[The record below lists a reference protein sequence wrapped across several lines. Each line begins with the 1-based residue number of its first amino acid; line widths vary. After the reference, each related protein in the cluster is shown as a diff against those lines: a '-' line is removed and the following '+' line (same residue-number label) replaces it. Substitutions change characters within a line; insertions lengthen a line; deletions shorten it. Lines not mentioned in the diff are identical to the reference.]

1 MVTARKA
8 LAALAI
14 GGVFLSAGCSDGTGP
29 GSGQSASALQSTAS
43 VVSQDLAQLSAAGVT
58 SEATAGVFS
67 IGWKK
72 FVGPNITDVGTIGEA
87 FAVVHT
93 DSSATTIRPTGI
105 DIGTVRLAYSGGEV
119 ELVKRTGK
127 NGGVTYTT
135 FTKGPPETT
144 TTPVNIPFIAG
155 GVYTFAVSGGI
166 GFSAAS
172 FKVTAP
178 PSLLTITNHADRD
191 TVLRTKDLT
200 VAWSGGSASDSV
212 LVRIVPHLRRE
223 QLEAR
228 EEEMGPG
235 GHHGHGGM
243 GGSGGGEFHPEDG
256 GPRPER
262 DGCFMTGGPL
272 EGMGPEFARGVVM
285 LVPNTGSFTLPAADL
300 ATLLGGTEAAE
311 LMVGVTQVVAQSAVH
326 SGKAVRV
333 LLRNGDR
340 IVLLV
345 Q

>member
-1 MVTARKA
+1 M
-8 LAALAI
+8 
-14 GGVFLSAGCSDGTGP
+14 GGLLLSAGCSDGTGP
-29 GSGQSASALQSTAS
+29 GSGQSASTLQSTAS

-72 FVGPNITDVGTIGEA
+72 FVGPNITDVGMLGEA

-93 DSSATTIRPTGI
+93 GPTGTMIRPTGM
-105 DIGTVRLAYSGGEV
+105 DIGAVTLSFTGGQA
-119 ELVKRTGK
+119 ELVKRVGP

-135 FTKGPPETT
+135 FTKGPLSSADV
-144 TTPVNIPFIAG
+144 TPVNIPFVGG
-155 GVYTFAVSGGI
+155 GVYTFAVSGAA

-172 FKVTAP
+172 FEITAP
-178 PSLLTITNHADRD
+178 PSLLTITNHTDRE
-191 TVLRTKDLT
+191 TIARTGDLT
-200 VAWSGGSASDSV
+200 IAWSGGSASDSV

-228 EEEMGPG
+228 EGEMGPGG
-235 GHHGHGGM
+235 GHHGHGGP
-243 GGSGGGEFHPEDG
+243 GGGEFRPEDG
-256 GPRPER
+256 GPRPDRE
-262 DGCFMTGGPL
+262 GCFMTGGPL
-272 EGMGPEFARGVVM
+272 EGMGPEFARGVVV
-285 LVPNTGSFTLPAADL
+285 LVPNTGSFTLTAADL
-300 ATLLGGTEAAE
+300 ATLLGGTEASE

-326 SGKAVRV
+326 DGKTLRI